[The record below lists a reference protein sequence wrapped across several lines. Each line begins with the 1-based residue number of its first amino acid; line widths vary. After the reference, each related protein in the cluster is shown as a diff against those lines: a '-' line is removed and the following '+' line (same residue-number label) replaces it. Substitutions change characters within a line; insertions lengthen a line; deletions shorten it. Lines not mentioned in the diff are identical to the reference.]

1 MGVHFFYFESFGSYF
16 QLLESMY
23 CYPRIIDNKMNIN
36 TPTCVYSLDNIHGN
50 GPCVSNIDLNALLLR
65 QNSID
70 QRLSCLVQNMKR
82 IELSSKNCDPDID
95 SLSLKQ
101 SNIEARLDKLV
112 TTLRDFS
119 KKNGLPFSVDCNTE
133 VVSDE
138 LDSSL
143 PKDFVLYASPS
154 SPPLSVL
161 LLIEEL
167 SKKYKINV
175 YSYKHSSMGEYPGN
189 VPFLGTYIESGLRS
203 DVQLVV
209 SIIWKQIKTPSLVIN
224 PAAHVA
230 VHGESNIS
238 RFITRLMGN
247 LYDELSP
254 KVFIVDSILDIASR
268 ILYGELKDKS
278 KAISNLEELLKGG
291 VDRWLIAEQ
300 MTIADIVLWSA
311 ITQNIKSLKL
321 NSNLSKWFDS
331 CNNQH
336 VFINVKKFSQI

>member
-50 GPCVSNIDLNALLLR
+50 GPCVSNIDLTALLLR

-70 QRLSCLVQNMKR
+70 QRLSCLVQIMKR

-203 DVQLVV
+203 
-209 SIIWKQIKTPSLVIN
+209 
-224 PAAHVA
+224 A